1 MKKNDDCS
9 ITESENEVAKSLK
22 NPNPKKT
29 PKISGIVFLKPKF
42 TALVERMILLG
53 PGVIAAVIAKVK
65 IGAIK

>member
-1 MKKNDDCS
+1 MQEKIYRFLQFRVS
-9 ITESENEVAKSLK
+9 RESTRTKIQ
-22 NPNPKKT
+22 KKT

-42 TALVERMILLG
+42 TALVERIILLG

>member
-1 MKKNDDCS
+1 PSKQRVNTDK
-9 ITESENEVAKSLK
+9 
-22 NPNPKKT
+22 NPKKT

-42 TALVERMILLG
+42 TALVERIILLG